1 MNKSVKLL
9 GNAID
14 WAIKDPPDFAKPNKR
29 HAAKVGRILQLPK
42 INAAIAKNPY
52 PI

>member
-9 GNAID
+9 GNAMD
-14 WAIKDPPDFAKPNKR
+14 CAIKAPPDFAKPNKR
-29 HAAKVGRILQLPK
+29 HAAKVGTILQFPK
-42 INAAIAKNPY
+42 MSAAIAKNPY